1 MAKTG
6 ADGERYNP
14 RGWVT
19 RENNLIIKKASAPP
33 RRAISTTRGRRCR
46 LPSATSPG
54 LLDESD
60 LACAVFERLAGG

>member
-1 MAKTG
+1 MAKIG

-19 RENNLIIKKASAPP
+19 RENNLIIKKSSP
-33 RRAISTTRGRRCR
+33 RPAGYQYNSGPMVQAAIRD
-46 LPSATSPG
+46 LAG